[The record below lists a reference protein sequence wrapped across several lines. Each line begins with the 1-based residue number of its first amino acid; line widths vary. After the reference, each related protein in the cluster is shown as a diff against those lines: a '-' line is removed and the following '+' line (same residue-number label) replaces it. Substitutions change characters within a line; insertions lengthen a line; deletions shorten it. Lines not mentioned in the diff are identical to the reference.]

1 MKITAKVLCGY
12 QKRYHPACTAVF
24 SLYCLYKGGRPMGT
38 NSNINWEK
46 IQQGVN
52 EVERLIGQKEYNSAM
67 ITARQTLELMV
78 RLQMERADIVTGSSD
93 LMSMIDCLYKNRWI
107 SKATCERYHKI
118 RMIGNKAV
126 HDGDN
131 NAYSANQAYHEL
143 SQEVYTFANDY
154 RNAQKGVRPAPAR
167 QSAPRQNRPARS
179 TESAGAESSKRS
191 RKQKG
196 ITFTWTDLLKLL
208 IPIVC
213 IALLFVIIKIV
224 RPNSDT
230 GKKKTTAPITTEA
243 VTSADSTDETDSAET
258 APEVI
263 YRTTSNL
270 NVRSRPSTDGDKI
283 GQLSAGSA
291 IEYIGDSDDGAWAK
305 INYNGQE
312 GYVSKEYLT
321 AE

>member
-1 MKITAKVLCGY
+1 
-12 QKRYHPACTAVF
+12 
-24 SLYCLYKGGRPMGT
+24 MGT

-167 QSAPRQNRPARS
+167 QPAARQNKPARGSAPD
-179 TESAGAESSKRS
+179 SSGRS

-196 ITFTWTDLLKLL
+196 ITFTTADLLKLL
-208 IPIVC
+208 IPVIC
-213 IALLFVIIKIV
+213 IALLFVIVKIV

-230 GKKKTTAPITTEA
+230 GKKKTTAAVTTEA
-243 VTSADSTDETDSAET
+243 VTSSDFSDEANTAET
-258 APEVI
+258 EPEII

-270 NVRSRPSTDGDKI
+270 NVRSRPSTDGDKL

-312 GYVSKEYLT
+312 GYVSKEFLT
-321 AE
+321 TE

>member
-1 MKITAKVLCGY
+1 
-12 QKRYHPACTAVF
+12 
-24 SLYCLYKGGRPMGT
+24 MGT

-78 RLQMERADIVTGSSD
+78 RLQMERADIVSTNSD

-118 RMIGNKAV
+118 RKIGNKAV

-131 NAYSANQAYHEL
+131 NTYSANQAYHEL

-196 ITFTWTDLLKLL
+196 ITFTWTDLLN
-208 IPIVC
+208 PSSSTS
-213 IALLFVIIKIV
+213 AAW
-224 RPNSDT
+224 
-230 GKKKTTAPITTEA
+230 TTA
-243 VTSADSTDETDSAET
+243 VT
-258 APEVI
+258 
-263 YRTTSNL
+263 
-270 NVRSRPSTDGDKI
+270 
-283 GQLSAGSA
+283 
-291 IEYIGDSDDGAWAK
+291 
-305 INYNGQE
+305 
-312 GYVSKEYLT
+312 
-321 AE
+321 

>member
-1 MKITAKVLCGY
+1 
-12 QKRYHPACTAVF
+12 
-24 SLYCLYKGGRPMGT
+24 MGT

-52 EVERLIGQKEYNSAM
+52 EVERLIGQKEYNAAM
-67 ITARQTLELMV
+67 IAARQTLELMV

-154 RNAQKGVRPAPAR
+154 RNAQKGIRPAPAR
-167 QSAPRQNRPARS
+167 QPAAARQNKPARG
-179 TESAGAESSKRS
+179 TAPDSSGRS

-196 ITFTWTDLLKLL
+196 ITFTTADLLKLL

-230 GKKKTTAPITTEA
+230 GKKKTTAAVTTEA
-243 VTSADSTDETDSAET
+243 VTSADSSDETNTAET
-258 APEVI
+258 EPEII

-270 NVRSRPSTDGDKI
+270 NVRSRPSTDGDKL

-312 GYVSKEYLT
+312 GYVSKEFLT
-321 AE
+321 TE

>member
-1 MKITAKVLCGY
+1 
-12 QKRYHPACTAVF
+12 
-24 SLYCLYKGGRPMGT
+24 MGT

-167 QSAPRQNRPARS
+167 QPAARQNKPARGSAPD
-179 TESAGAESSKRS
+179 SSGRS

-196 ITFTWTDLLKLL
+196 ITFTTADLLKLL
-208 IPIVC
+208 IPVIC

-230 GKKKTTAPITTEA
+230 GKKKTTAAVTTEA
-243 VTSADSTDETDSAET
+243 VTSSDSSDEANTAET
-258 APEVI
+258 EPEII

-270 NVRSRPSTDGDKI
+270 NVRSRPSTDGDKL

-312 GYVSKEYLT
+312 GYVSKEFLT
-321 AE
+321 TE